1 MGSPSSSKFA
11 ILGVP
16 EKYDLDAEELER
28 RYRERSRVMHPDR
41 FATAPP
47 ADRVRALSQAT
58 ALNDAYKT
66 LRSPVARAVHL
77 LELRGAPIG
86 DKEPIGQDFLMEILE
101 LREELAAARAGG
113 DDARVRA
120 MEESMRARH
129 RGAMERIAE
138 LSALFDRGELAA
150 IKQRLIALR
159 YLDRYLEECDAA
171 LDEED

>member
-1 MGSPSSSKFA
+1 VGSPSSSKFA

-28 RYRERSRVMHPDR
+28 RYRELSRAVHPDR

-47 ADRVRALSQAT
+47 AERLRSLSQAT

-77 LELRGAPIG
+77 LELRGSKIG

-113 DDARVRA
+113 DEARVRA
-120 MEESMRARH
+120 MEEGMRARH
-129 RGAMERIAE
+129 RGAMARIAD
-138 LSALFDRGELAA
+138 LFAGSGSLDDVKHE
-150 IKQRLIALR
+150 LIALR
-159 YLDRYLEECDAA
+159 YFQRFLDEVEGNEEDAA
-171 LDEED
+171 